1 MNKKIKMLLSLGAVS
16 VMTAASTLP
25 INAMSNKTYAKCTNV
40 NVYMNINGVKY
51 KLPSSIT
58 CPVIPTKPGCSGT
71 TPEVKPEEKPDVTP
85 DTKPEVK
92 PEEKPDVTPDTKPE
106 VKPEEKPDV
115 TPDTK
120 PEVKPEENFSAY
132 QQEVLRLVNIERQK
146 VGVAPLALDSSL
158 SNVATV
164 KSQDMIDKNYFDH
177 NSPTYGSPFDM
188 MKQFG
193 ISYRAAGE
201 NIAYGQ
207 DSPAEVM
214 NSWMNSSGHRKNI
227 LSADF
232 THLGVGV
239 AKKSNGTIYW
249 TQMFIGK

>member
-1 MNKKIKMLLSLGAVS
+1 MNNRIKMLLSLGAVS
-16 VMTAASTLP
+16 IMTATSALP
-25 INAMSNKTYAKCTNV
+25 INAMSNKTYEKCTNT

-58 CPVIPTKPGCSGT
+58 CPVIPSNPVCPDVKPEEKPDVT
-71 TPEVKPEEKPDVTP
+71 PDVKPEENPEVKPEEKPDVTP
-85 DTKPEVK
+85 TPNPEEK
-92 PEEKPDVTPDTKPE
+92 PEEKPEVTPGD
-106 VKPEEKPDV
+106 
-115 TPDTK
+115 
-120 PEVKPEENFSAY
+120 NFSEY
-132 QQEVLRLVNIERQK
+132 QQEVLRLVNVERQK
-146 VGVAPLALDSSL
+146 VGVAPLSLDSSL

-193 ISYRAAGE
+193 ISYKAAGE

-207 DSPAEVM
+207 QSPAEVM
-214 NSWMNSSGHRKNI
+214 NSWMNSPGHRKNI
-227 LSADF
+227 LSSDF
-232 THLGVGV
+232 THLGVGI